1 MTQFHVDVLLPPG
14 TGLQLT
20 HVHQMPHQ
28 QLVRGVKST
37 SLLASCPVCQTSS
50 RQVHRDYTRPIADV
64 CWANKQVRR
73 ELHVRRFVCSNT
85 ACSRR
90 TFAEPFGEQIKA
102 YARRTKRCASPL
114 QTIGL
119 LLGGNAGARL
129 AEARGIPVSSDTLLR
144 LVRATDVPERS
155 TPEVLGMDDF
165 ALRKGVKYGTILL
178 NLERQCLVDV
188 LSDRE
193 KATGATWLK
202 SHPGVKM
209 VSRDRGGAY
218 AEAAREA
225 APDAI
230 QIADRFHLSQN
241 AGEMVVR
248 IMRRNSDS
256 VQERGEETPQSAK
269 PIDQS
274 LPLQRHE
281 AEKQVSQQRRMAVY
295 EPVISL
301 YEQGRSQTE
310 IAAQWHMSRK
320 RIRAC
325 LKGPPSPPVSKQRS
339 TTLAPSKASLKQR
352 FAEDGCSHSLQVY
365 REVCARGY
373 DGCCSVITTSVT
385 QLRQK
390 AGATA
395 DTGVHQ
401 STQPK
406 PLKDLPAPSQI
417 RWWFLL
423 PVERLTAKQQAQ
435 LLLLC
440 QGESV
445 FSVSYQLVQACV
457 SLLHQK
463 TDQGLTEWLDQAQ
476 KRTVAELVSFA
487 KGRVRDEAAVRAG
500 LSLKWSQGQVEGA
513 VNRLKLLKRS
523 LYGRATFDVLRIRV
537 LYAA

>member
-1 MTQFHVDVLLPPG
+1 MH
-14 TGLQLT
+14 
-20 HVHQMPHQ
+20 HQ
-28 QLVRGVKST
+28 QLVLVVNST

-50 RQVHRDYTRPIADV
+50 RQVHSYYTRTIADL
-64 CWANKQVRR
+64 CWADRQVRL

-90 TFAEPFGEQIKA
+90 TFAEQFGEQIKA
-102 YARRTKRCASPL
+102 YARRTKRCASQL

-119 LLGGNAGARL
+119 MLGGNAGARL
-129 AEARGIPVSSDTLLR
+129 AEAQGIPVSSDTLLR

-155 TPEVLGMDDF
+155 TPEVLGVDDF

-178 NLERQCLVDV
+178 NLERQCLVD
-188 LSDRE
+188 LLPDRE
-193 KATGATWLK
+193 KATVATWLK

-248 IMRRNSDS
+248 IMRRNYDR
-256 VQERGEETPQSAK
+256 VKEILDETPQSAK

-274 LPLQRHE
+274 LPFQRHE
-281 AEKQVSQQRRMAVY
+281 ADKQVSQQRRMAVY
-295 EPVISL
+295 EHVILL
-301 YEQGRSQTE
+301 YEQGCSPTE
-310 IAAQWHMSRK
+310 IAAQLRMSRK
-320 RIRAC
+320 RVREF
-325 LKGPPSPPVSKQRS
+325 LKGPPSPPVYKQRS
-339 TTLAPSKASLKQR
+339 TKLAPYKAYLKQR
-352 FAEDGCSHSLQVY
+352 FAEDGRGNSLQFY
-365 REVCARGY
+365 REVCSQGY
-373 DGCCSVITTSVT
+373 DGCCSVITSYVT
-385 QLRQK
+385 QLRQL
-390 AGATA
+390 AGTVAG
-395 DTGVHQ
+395 TGVHQ

-406 PLKDLPAPSQI
+406 PLNDTIPAPSQI

-435 LLLLC
+435 LLLLR
-440 QGESV
+440 QGEAE
-445 FSVSYQLVQACV
+445 FSVSYQLVQAFIA
-457 SLLHQK
+457 LLHQK

-476 KRTVAELVSFA
+476 KSAVAELVSFA
-487 KGRVRDEAAVRAG
+487 KGLGRDEAAVRAG

-513 VNRLKLLKRS
+513 VNRLKLIKRS
-523 LYGRATFDVLRIRV
+523 MYGRAKFDLLRIRV